1 MKFSRIKRMGI
12 VLILIPLAGIV
23 AIVQWANKIFGKP
36 KGHFSV
42 NEAQADASCWIPPTG
57 GGIGGIK

>member
-1 MKFSRIKRMGI
+1 MGI